1 MSHQADLLVSTK
13 ALPYVQARTSKYACS
28 SNSILFANS
37 PDEMSL
43 LAISSVQVW
52 KPAVKNSR
60 PQPPLQ
66 PAPLFCQALGGSA
79 PASSI
84 TPRRTLIFSLLH
96 TGVPDGL
103 SLHRELPA
111 LRSHVAD
118 LSCLLTQLPSR
129 LPCLP
134 NHFRPHPLQD
144 CLPSFR
150 LHHLH
155 HPYRCRRFPR
165 H

>member
-13 ALPYVQARTSKYACS
+13 VLPYVQARTSKYACS

-43 LAISSVQVW
+43 LAITSVQVW

-66 PAPLFCQALGGSA
+66 PAPLFCQAPWWLST
-79 PASSI
+79 SQFDHTS
-84 TPRRTLIFSLLH
+84 RTLIFSLLH

-150 LHHLH
+150 LHPLH
-155 HPYRCRRFPR
+155 HPYHCRRFPR